1 MLLGAGFW
9 SFPAALAAS
18 RETASGKGLS
28 FAAGVLV
35 LPALSDAALAASRET
50 ASGKGLS
57 FAVAVLVLPALSDA
71 ALGPRPGKQL
81 PERHFHLFRG
91 CLGQVHP
98 RRRGWR
104 RRVLGVGRRLRL
116 RGRLLL
122 RLGRGR
128 VGNRLPGIALGGSCA
143 CAEAL
148 AANVSRAAN
157 EATIV
162 SLLRIVAA
170 SSLDLRLRPFHRAVV
185 LKK

>member
-1 MLLGAGFW
+1 MGAGFG

-35 LPALSDAALAASRET
+35 LPAPSDAALAASRET

-57 FAVAVLVLPALSDA
+57 FAAAVLVVPGAIGCR
-71 ALGPRPGKQL
+71 LGGRIPGNG
-81 PERHFHLFRG
+81 FRKG
-91 CLGQVHP
+91 IFIFC
-98 RRRGWR
+98 
-104 RRVLGVGRRLRL
+104 RRL
-116 RGRLLL
+116 
-122 RLGRGR
+122 
-128 VGNRLPGIALGGSCA
+128 LGGSASQAVDGDEESLESAGGCGLGAGFFCGWGAGASGMACPVLLWADPCA

-170 SSLDLRLRPFHRAVV
+170 LSLDLRLRPFHRAVV